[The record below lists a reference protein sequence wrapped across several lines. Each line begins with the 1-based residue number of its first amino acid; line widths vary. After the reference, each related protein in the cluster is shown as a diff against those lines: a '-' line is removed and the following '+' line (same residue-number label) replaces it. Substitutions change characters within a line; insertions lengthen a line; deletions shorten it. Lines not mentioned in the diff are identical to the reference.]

1 MSSAKSGIKIFS
13 LCSHIRKYLSDTFYR
28 AKPVTEMERQRNRGA
43 LRTNGQI
50 RILED
55 VRGTMKIVPFLI
67 DGMCIKSGVL

>member
-1 MSSAKSGIKIFS
+1 MSSAKKDKTKFV
-13 LCSHIRKYLSDTFYR
+13 LCLHISRFGFVLFYR
-28 AKPVTEMERQRNRGA
+28 AKPVTEMERQRNLGA